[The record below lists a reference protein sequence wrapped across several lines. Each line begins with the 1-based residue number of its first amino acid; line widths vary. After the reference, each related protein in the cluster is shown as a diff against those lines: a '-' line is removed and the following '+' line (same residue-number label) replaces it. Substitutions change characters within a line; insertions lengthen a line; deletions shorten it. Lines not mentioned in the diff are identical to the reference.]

1 MKIPRCLQLQVT
13 LDCSWN
19 GFSDTSVF
27 SLVTGSLKMVGGGAW
42 VQDHCVGLEM
52 ASWTWVLVFALQP
65 SLAREPRLL
74 SWLKSVAAV
83 PG

>member
-1 MKIPRCLQLQVT
+1 
-13 LDCSWN
+13 
-19 GFSDTSVF
+19 
-27 SLVTGSLKMVGGGAW
+27 MVGGGAW
-42 VQDHCVGLEM
+42 FQDHCVGLEM

>member
-1 MKIPRCLQLQVT
+1 
-13 LDCSWN
+13 
-19 GFSDTSVF
+19 
-27 SLVTGSLKMVGGGAW
+27 MVGGGAW
-42 VQDHCVGLEM
+42 FQDRCVSLEM

-65 SLAREPRLL
+65 SLTREPCLI